1 MMWNTV
7 HDEMLEHFSPDSY
20 IPFYSRIYFDYNLQE
35 ANDVEYC
42 TRRNVMQRNI
52 GLDPFI
58 GTKKGTVE
66 RGTEWE
72 EVALR

>member
-1 MMWNTV
+1 M
-7 HDEMLEHFSPDSY
+7 
-20 IPFYSRIYFDYNLQE
+20 
-35 ANDVEYC
+35 EYC